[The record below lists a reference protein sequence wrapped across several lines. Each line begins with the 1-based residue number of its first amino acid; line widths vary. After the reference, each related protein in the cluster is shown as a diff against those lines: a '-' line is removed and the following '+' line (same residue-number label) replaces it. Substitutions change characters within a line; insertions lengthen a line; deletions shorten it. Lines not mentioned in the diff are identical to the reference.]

1 MSTNRKVV
9 LASRPEGAPVPANF
23 RLERAPMPVIAEGE
37 ILVRMRAI
45 SMEPAIRGWLDDND
59 KNYFEPIAIG
69 GTMRALSM
77 GQVVESRLDGYAPG
91 DFVRG
96 LFGWEDYT
104 VANADTVLLQKID
117 VSPDMPITY
126 YVGVLG
132 GSGQTAIVGLDR
144 IGRAKAGD
152 TVAISA
158 AVGAV
163 GHVAVQYA
171 RHIGCRVVGVV
182 GGPEKARVAREL
194 GCDAV
199 VDYKSAASMEAA
211 IREAA
216 PEGIDVYFDG
226 VGGEMLD
233 AMLNNMKT
241 FGRVICCG
249 MIAGYNDS
257 DNPPPLYNAW
267 QIVAREL
274 ELKGFLLY
282 SYAEFVPAALATCI
296 DGLRDGWLRT
306 IEHKRIGL
314 AHAGA
319 LFCEL
324 MSGRTLGK
332 AVLEMDLSE
341 AD

>member
-1 MSTNRKVV
+1 MTVNRRVV
-9 LASRPEGAPVPANF
+9 LASRPRGVPVPENF
-23 RLERAPMPVIAEGE
+23 RLESGPMPEIAEGE

-59 KNYFEPIAIG
+59 KNYFDPIPLG
-69 GTMRALSM
+69 GTMRALSV
-77 GQVVESRLDGYAPG
+77 GEVVASRLSGFAPG
-91 DFVRG
+91 DMVRG

-104 VANADTVLLQKID
+104 VATAETVLLQTIE
-117 VSPDMPITY
+117 VAPDMPITY

-144 IGRAKAGD
+144 IGRARPGE

-171 RHIGCRVVGVV
+171 RRLGCRVVGIV
-182 GGPEKARVAREL
+182 GGPEKARVAASF

-199 VDYKSAASMEAA
+199 VDYKSSPDLEAA
-211 IREAA
+211 IRAAA
-216 PEGIDVYFDG
+216 PEGVDVYFDG
-226 VGGEMLD
+226 VGGAMLD
-233 AMLNNMKT
+233 AMLNSMKT
-241 FGRVICCG
+241 FGRIICCG
-249 MIAGYNDS
+249 MIAGYNDAE
-257 DNPPPLYNAW
+257 NPPPLTNAW

-282 SYAEFVPAALATCI
+282 SYAEHVPAALDTLRA
-296 DGLRDGWLRT
+296 GLRDGWLRT
-306 IEHKRIGL
+306 IEHKRVGL
-314 AHAGA
+314 AEAGP

-324 MSGRTLGK
+324 MGGKTLGK
-332 AVLEMDLSE
+332 AVLELE
-341 AD
+341 GPAAA